1 MLDWLCTILICVP
14 KTENILCH
22 FELFKAVISVLKGSL
37 ENSFQHCSEAW
48 QDIEMHVYRERVNE
62 CNRIHKKLDVVYGFM
77 VSV

>member
-1 MLDWLCTILICVP
+1 
-14 KTENILCH
+14 
-22 FELFKAVISVLKGSL
+22 VISVLKGSL